1 MQTSR
6 LAAFLGAIAVALS
19 SQASADIITYRFTG
33 QVLEAPVQ
41 LSDLAYNSGTNPLTF
56 TIVVNNAIPPDVA
69 GPYAASYIQAIQSIS
84 VELGGTLIASS
95 DTGLILISTDTFSGS
110 QPTPGRQVFQASV
123 PTAAD
128 FSSGP
133 VLGLTPTKLESNFQ
147 TGINQQ
153 VFASTA
159 FPVPFPA
166 QSVPMLREVRVT
178 FASPATQ
185 PLYASLRTVT
195 TTAVVPVP
203 AAAWLLGG
211 ALGLLPLVRRR
222 A

>member
-33 QVLEAPVQ
+33 NILEVPVQ
-41 LSDLAYNSGTNPLTF
+41 LNDLAYNSGTNPLVF
-56 TIVVNNAIPPDVA
+56 TIVVNNAIGPDST
-69 GPYAASYIQAIQSIS
+69 GPTAATYIQAVQSIT
-84 VELGGTLIASS
+84 VELAGTLIAAA
-95 DTGLILISTDTFSGS
+95 DTGLVSVITDTYNGS
-110 QPTPGRQVFQASV
+110 QPTPGKQAFQAYV
-123 PTAAD
+123 QQGD
-128 FSSGP
+128 FASGP
-133 VLGLTPTKLESNFQ
+133 VLGLTPKNLESNFQ

-159 FPVPFPA
+159 FPVPFPPLA
-166 QSVPMLREVRVT
+166 FPFQVREVRLN
-178 FASPATQ
+178 FNSPATQ
-185 PLYASLRTVT
+185 PLYGYLTSVT
-195 TTAVVPVP
+195 TTSVVPVP